1 LARPSWGLSAQ
12 PTPQPPSPGCF
23 SVNQT
28 TPLWA
33 GTPVH
38 LTYWNGFNWQHLN
51 VKYSADRFG
60 CVYANTA
67 PWSHLY
73 LRLYVDT
80 GGTNGSF
87 TMGASYYG
95 YSRFYS
101 VSGPGHAN
109 LDRVVLQYRCTSV
122 VPAACY

>member
-1 LARPSWGLSAQ
+1 M
-12 PTPQPPSPGCF
+12 
-23 SVNQT
+23 
-28 TPLWA
+28 
-33 GTPVH
+33 
-38 LTYWNGFNWQHLN
+38 
-51 VKYSADRFG
+51 KYSADRFG